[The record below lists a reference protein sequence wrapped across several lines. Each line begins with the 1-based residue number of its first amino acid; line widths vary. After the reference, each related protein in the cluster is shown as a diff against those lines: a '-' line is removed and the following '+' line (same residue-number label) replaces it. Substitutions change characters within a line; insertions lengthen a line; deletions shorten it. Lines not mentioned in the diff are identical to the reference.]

1 MRDLQLPLRYCL
13 FSTLLAVALC
23 ASGAKAQM
31 VGGTISGDVVDP
43 AGAAV
48 ARAEVLIRNDE
59 TGSERKFITAESGIF
74 SAPSVAVGT
83 YTVSVTRDGFAPLSR
98 TGIVLTVGQNVQLHL
113 ALTVGSV
120 QQSVQV
126 VDTPAVVDTSTLQT
140 QGLVN
145 EQQVKELP
153 LNGRSFDQL
162 IQLNP
167 ASVSYTTQ
175 RSGGVGTSNSSV
187 GNMYSVSGRRP
198 QDNLFLLNGIEYT
211 GASLINVTPG
221 GTSGQLLGVDAV
233 REFNVVSDTYG
244 ANYGK
249 RTGAQI
255 SIITASGGNKVHGSV
270 YEFLRNSA
278 LDARNYF
285 DQAKIPEFQRN
296 DFGAALGGPLRHDKL
311 FGFSNYEGYRQHL
324 GLSAVSFVPDDTSRA
339 AAAAIVRPL
348 LALWPVAN
356 GPELLNPNG
365 TPSGIAEA
373 FANPP
378 QYIREDFGTTRIDTN
393 LTQNDLL
400 FGVYTVD
407 DSDAN
412 TPSQNP
418 YSTIYERLRE
428 QVLSAQEQH
437 VFSPNLLNTFRFG
450 YSRAAFYFTGE
461 VPVPVPGW
469 IAGAPVGAVVI
480 AGSTASNG
488 ASQVTLAGANT
499 GSNNQT
505 VRNLFTVDDHIFWT
519 RGRHQ
524 VEVGVWLQRLQSNDN
539 LAQNQYGQASFS
551 TLTSFLKGSVATFT
565 VVPAPTEL
573 GWRSLFGAGFIEDA
587 WKVTPRLELR
597 AGFRSESTNGWN
609 EAHNRASNYG
619 FTNGVINT
627 NPTIGGSA
635 LAQNRATFM
644 PEPRIGVAYDVFGN
658 GKTALRASFGVHR
671 ALLDTLD
678 YRLDQTAPF
687 NTTLSFSNT
696 TVDKLSGL
704 ASGTATGSGQIS
716 PSNVQP
722 DIATPT
728 VLAWTFKIEQ
738 QIAPATSLTIG
749 YVGSHGYHQILS
761 EDQNT
766 PPTVTCPASP
776 CPAALAPGT
785 IFYASTTKANPNV
798 ANTTSWVSQ
807 GVSNYN
813 GLEVD
818 VRRQLSHGLQLRG
831 VYTFASNLDDGSAW
845 NTSVSANTP
854 AFVMYPGNPG
864 LDYGPAATNIR
875 HAAAING
882 TWELPFSD
890 GLLANPVAKQLVGGW
905 SVSGIATL
913 QSGFPLSPQLG
924 YNPTGSGDTRNP
936 VRPNLAPNFHGSL
949 YAKTVAQWFNPAAFT
964 APYPGTFGNV
974 GRDTLTGPGLAELD
988 LALVKNTTI
997 HEGLHAQFRAE
1008 FFNMLNRANFTT
1020 PNPVVFS
1027 SGPTPKTPT
1036 AEVEPSATAG
1046 VVSATSTT
1054 SRQIQFGLKLLF

>member
-1 MRDLQLPLRYCL
+1 MRDLRLALPIR
-13 FSTLLAVALC
+13 LLSILILIAP
-23 ASGAKAQM
+23 GAKAQM

-43 AGAAV
+43 AGSAV
-48 ARAEVLIRNDE
+48 ARAEVVIHNNE
-59 TGSERKFITAESGIF
+59 TGSERKFVTEEGGSF
-74 SAPSVAVGT
+74 SAPSVAVGV
-83 YTVSVTRDGFAPLSR
+83 YTVTVSRDGFAPLSR
-98 TGIVLTVGQNVQLHL
+98 TGISLTVGQNVQLHL

-120 QQSVQV
+120 QQTVSV
-126 VDTPAVVDTSTLQT
+126 VDTPAIVDTSTLQT
-140 QGLVN
+140 QGLVD
-145 EQQVKELP
+145 ERQVKELP

-249 RTGAQI
+249 RTGAQV

-285 DQAKIPEFQRN
+285 DQANIPEFQRN

-311 FGFSNYEGYRQHL
+311 FGFGNYEGYRQHL
-324 GLSAVSFVPDDTSRA
+324 GLSAVSFVPDNASRA
-339 AAAAIVRPL
+339 AASSIVQPL

-378 QYIREDFGTTRIDTN
+378 QHVREDFGTTRIDAN
-393 LTQNDLL
+393 LTPNDLL
-400 FGVYTVD
+400 FGVYTAD

-437 VFSPNLLNTFRFG
+437 VFSPNLLNTLRIG
-450 YSRAAFYFTGE
+450 YSRGAYYFTGLAPE
-461 VPVPVPGW
+461 SVPGW
-469 IAGAPVGAVVI
+469 IAGKPVGAVVI
-480 AGSTASNG
+480 SGSTASNG

-499 GSNNQT
+499 GSNNQA
-505 VRNLFTVDDHIFWT
+505 VRNLFTMDEHVFWT
-519 RGRHQ
+519 HGRHQ
-524 VEVGVWLQRLQSNDN
+524 LEFGVWLQRLQSNDN

-551 TLTSFLKGSVATFT
+551 TLSAFLKGSVATFT
-565 VVPAPTEL
+565 IVPSPTEL

-597 AGFRSESTNGWN
+597 AGLRSESTNGWN
-609 EAHNRASNYG
+609 EVHGRASNYG

-635 LAQNRATFM
+635 LADNRAKFM
-644 PEPRIGVAYDVFGN
+644 PEPRIGVAYDLFGN
-658 GKTALRASFGVHR
+658 GKTAVRANFGVHR

-696 TVDKLSGL
+696 TVDKLASL
-704 ASGTATGSGQIS
+704 ASGSSTGTGQIS

-738 QIAPATSLTIG
+738 QVAPATSLTIG

-766 PPTVTCPASP
+766 PATVTCPAP
-776 CPAALAPGT
+776 GCPAALAPGT
-785 IFYASTTKANPNV
+785 VFYPSTTKANPNV
-798 ANTTSWVSQ
+798 ANTTSWVGQ

-831 VYTFASNLDDGSAW
+831 VYTFASNLDNGSAW

-875 HAAAING
+875 HAGAING
-882 TWELPFSD
+882 TWELPFSQ
-890 GLLANPVAKQLVGGW
+890 GLLANPAAKELVGGW
-905 SVSGIATL
+905 SLSGIATL
-913 QSGFPLSPQLG
+913 QSGFPFSPQLG
-924 YNPTGSGDTRNP
+924 YNPTGNGDTRNP
-936 VRPNLAPNFHGSL
+936 VRPNRAAGFSGPL
-949 YAKTVAQWFNPAAFT
+949 YAKTVQQWFNPAAFS
-964 APYPGTFGNV
+964 APYSGTFGNV
-974 GRDTLTGPGLAELD
+974 GRDTLTGPGLSELD
-988 LALVKNTTI
+988 LALAKSTTI
-997 HEGLHAQFRAE
+997 HERVRAQFRAE
-1008 FFNMLNRANFTT
+1008 FFNVLNHSNFTT
-1020 PNPVVFS
+1020 PNAVVYS

-1036 AEVEPSATAG
+1036 AEAAVSPTAG
-1046 VVSATSTT
+1046 VVSATATT

>member
-1 MRDLQLPLRYCL
+1 MRLVRYCL
-13 FSTLLAVALC
+13 ISILMAVAPW
-23 ASGAKAQM
+23 AKAQM

-43 AGAAV
+43 AGSAV
-48 ARAEVLIRNDE
+48 PQAEVLIRNDE
-59 TGSERKFITAESGIF
+59 TGSERKFVTADSGTF
-74 SAPSVAVGT
+74 SAPSVAVGV
-83 YTVSVTRDGFAPLSR
+83 YTVSVSRDGFAPLSR
-98 TGIVLTVGQNVQLHL
+98 TGVALTVGQNVQLHL
-113 ALTVGSV
+113 TLTVGTV
-120 QQSVQV
+120 QQSVSI
-126 VDTPAVVDTSTLQT
+126 VDTPATVDTSTLQN
-140 QGLVN
+140 QGLVD
-145 EQQVKELP
+145 ERQVKELP

-233 REFNVVSDTYG
+233 REFNVLSDTYG

-249 RTGAQI
+249 RTGAQV
-255 SIITASGGNKVHGSV
+255 SIVTASGGNKLHGSV

-285 DQAKIPEFQRN
+285 DQAQIPEFQRN

-311 FGFSNYEGYRQHL
+311 FGFGNYEGYRQHL
-324 GLSAVSFVPDDTSRA
+324 GLSAVSFVPDNASRA
-339 AAAAIVRPL
+339 AASADVRPL

-365 TPSGIAEA
+365 TASGIAEA

-378 QYIREDFGTTRIDTN
+378 QHVREDFGTTRIDANVTP
-393 LTQNDLL
+393 NDLL

-428 QVLSAQEQH
+428 QVVSAQEQH
-437 VFSPNLLNTFRFG
+437 VFSPNLLNTLRVG
-450 YSRAAFYFTGE
+450 YSRAAYYFTGQAPE
-461 VPVPVPGW
+461 SVPGW
-469 IAGAPVGAVVI
+469 IAGEPVGAIVI
-480 AGSTASNG
+480 SGSTASNG

-499 GSNNQT
+499 GSNNQA
-505 VRNLFTVDDHIFWT
+505 VRNLFTVDEHVFWT
-519 RGRHQ
+519 HGRHQ
-524 VEVGVWLQRLQSNDN
+524 VEVGAWLQRLQSNDN

-551 TLTSFLKGSVATFT
+551 TLSAFLKGTVATFT

-573 GWRSLFGAGFIEDA
+573 GWRALFGAGFIEDT
-587 WKVTPRLELR
+587 WKATPRLELR
-597 AGFRSESTNGWN
+597 GGFRFESSNGWN
-609 EAHNRASNYG
+609 EAHSRASNYG

-627 NPTIGGSA
+627 NPTIGSSA
-635 LAQNRATFM
+635 LADNRAKFM
-644 PEPRIGVAYDVFGN
+644 PEPRIGVAYDLFGN
-658 GKTALRASFGVHR
+658 GKTALRANFGVHR
-671 ALLDTLD
+671 ALLDALD

-696 TVDKLSGL
+696 TVDKLASL
-704 ASGTATGSGQIS
+704 ASGTTTGSGQIS

-738 QIAPATSLTIG
+738 QVAPATSLTIG
-749 YVGSHGYHQILS
+749 YVGSHGYNQILS

-766 PPTVTCPASP
+766 PATVVCPAP
-776 CPAALAPGT
+776 GCPAALAPGT
-785 IFYASTTKANPNV
+785 VFYPSTTKANPKV

-807 GVSNYN
+807 GISNYN

-818 VRRQLSHGLQLRG
+818 VRRQLAHGLQLRG

-854 AFVMYPGNPG
+854 AFVMYPGKSWPRLRTGGHQYPPRRRHQWHLGTAIQPRAAGQPG
-864 LDYGPAATNIR
+864 RQA
-875 HAAAING
+875 
-882 TWELPFSD
+882 
-890 GLLANPVAKQLVGGW
+890 VG
-905 SVSGIATL
+905 
-913 QSGFPLSPQLG
+913 
-924 YNPTGSGDTRNP
+924 
-936 VRPNLAPNFHGSL
+936 
-949 YAKTVAQWFNPAAFT
+949 
-964 APYPGTFGNV
+964 
-974 GRDTLTGPGLAELD
+974 
-988 LALVKNTTI
+988 
-997 HEGLHAQFRAE
+997 
-1008 FFNMLNRANFTT
+1008 
-1020 PNPVVFS
+1020 
-1027 SGPTPKTPT
+1027 
-1036 AEVEPSATAG
+1036 
-1046 VVSATSTT
+1046 
-1054 SRQIQFGLKLLF
+1054 

>member
-1 MRDLQLPLRYCL
+1 MRDVRLQLRYW
-13 FSTLLAVALC
+13 LLSLLIVPAPWA
-23 ASGAKAQM
+23 GAQM

-43 AGAAV
+43 AGAALP
-48 ARAEVLIRNDE
+48 RAEVVIRNDE
-59 TGSERKFITAESGIF
+59 TGSERKIVTGEGGTF
-74 SAPSVAVGT
+74 SAPSIAVGV
-83 YTVSVTRDGFAPLSR
+83 YTVSVSHSGFTPIER
-98 TGIVLTVGQNVQLHL
+98 TGVALTVGQNVQLHL
-113 ALTVGSV
+113 ALTLGSV
-120 QQSVQV
+120 QETVSV
-126 VDTPAVVDTSTLQT
+126 VDTPAVVDVSTLQT
-140 QGLVN
+140 QGLVD
-145 EQQVKELP
+145 ERQVKELP

-162 IQLNP
+162 VELNP

-249 RTGAQI
+249 RTGAQV
-255 SIITASGGNKVHGSV
+255 SIITASGGNKLHGSV

-285 DQAKIPEFQRN
+285 DQANIPEFQRN
-296 DFGAALGGPLRHDKL
+296 DFGAALGGPIRHDKL
-311 FGFSNYEGYRQHL
+311 FGFGNYEGYRQHL
-324 GLSAVSFVPDDTSRA
+324 GLSAVSFVPDNASRA
-339 AAAAIVRPL
+339 AASSVVRPL

-373 FANPP
+373 FSNPP
-378 QYIREDFGTTRIDTN
+378 QHVREDFGTTRIDAN
-393 LTQNDLL
+393 LTPSDLL
-400 FGVYTVD
+400 FGVYTAD

-428 QVLSAQEQH
+428 QVVSVQEQH
-437 VFSPNLLNTFRFG
+437 IFSPNLLNTFRIG
-450 YSRAAFYFTGE
+450 YSRGAYYFTGQA
-461 VPVPVPGW
+461 PDAVPGW
-469 IAGAPVGAVVI
+469 IAGKPVGAVVI
-480 AGSTASNG
+480 SGSTASNG

-499 GSNNQT
+499 GSNNQA
-505 VRNLFTVDDHIFWT
+505 VRNLFTVDEHVFWT
-519 RGRHQ
+519 HGQHQ
-524 VEVGVWLQRLQSNDN
+524 VEFGVWLQRLQSNDN

-551 TLTSFLKGSVATFT
+551 TLSSFLKGSVATFT
-565 VVPAPTEL
+565 VVPSPTAL
-573 GWRSLFGAGFIEDA
+573 GWRSLFGAGFIEDT

-597 AGFRSESTNGWN
+597 AGFRSESSNGWN
-609 EAHNRASNYG
+609 EVHSRASNYD
-619 FTNGVINT
+619 FTNGIINT

-635 LAQNRATFM
+635 LSDNRAKFM

-658 GKTALRASFGVHR
+658 GKTAVRANFGVHR

-696 TVDKLSGL
+696 TVDKLASL
-704 ASGTATGSGQIS
+704 ASGTITGSGQIS

-738 QIAPATSLTIG
+738 QVAPATSLTIG
-749 YVGSHGYHQILS
+749 YVGSHAYHQILS

-766 PPTVTCPASP
+766 PGTVTCPAP
-776 CPAALAPGT
+776 GCPAALAPGT
-785 IFYASTTKANPNV
+785 VFYPSTTKANPNV

-807 GVSNYN
+807 GISNYN

-854 AFVMYPGNPG
+854 AYVMYPGNPR

-875 HAAAING
+875 HAGAING
-882 TWELPFSD
+882 TWELPVNQ
-890 GLLANPVAKQLVGGW
+890 GRLVNPAVKALVGGW
-905 SVSGIATL
+905 SLSGIATL
-913 QSGFPLSPQLG
+913 QSGFPFSPQLG
-924 YNPTGSGDTRNP
+924 YNPTGNGDTRNP
-936 VRPNLAPNFHGSL
+936 VRPNRAASL
-949 YAKTVAQWFNPAAFT
+949 NEPLYGKTVQQWFNPAAFT
-964 APYPGTFGNV
+964 APYPGTFGNL
-974 GRDTLTGPGLAELD
+974 GRDTLTGPGLTELD
-988 LALVKNTTI
+988 LSLAKSTTI
-997 HEGLHAQFRAE
+997 HERLRAQFRAE
-1008 FFNMLNRANFTT
+1008 FFNVLNHSNFTT
-1020 PNPVVFS
+1020 PNAVVYS

-1036 AEVEPSATAG
+1036 VEAAQSPTAGVISATA
-1046 VVSATSTT
+1046 TT

>member
-1 MRDLQLPLRYCL
+1 MRDLRLALPNCL
-13 FSTLLAVALC
+13 LSLLILIAP
-23 ASGAKAQM
+23 GARAQM

-43 AGAAV
+43 AGSAV
-48 ARAEVLIRNDE
+48 GRAEVVIRNDE
-59 TGSERKFITAESGIF
+59 TGSERKFVTADGGTF
-74 SAPSVAVGT
+74 SAPSVAVGV
-83 YTVSVTRDGFAPLSR
+83 YTVTVSRDGFAPLSR
-98 TGIVLTVGQNVQLHL
+98 TGIGLTVGQNVQLHL

-120 QQSVQV
+120 QQTVAV

-140 QGLVN
+140 QGLVD
-145 EQQVKELP
+145 ERQVKELP

-162 IQLNP
+162 IELNP

-249 RTGAQI
+249 RTGAQV

-285 DQAKIPEFQRN
+285 DQANIPEFQRN

-311 FGFSNYEGYRQHL
+311 FGFGNYEGYRQHL
-324 GLSAVSFVPDDTSRA
+324 GLSAVSFVPDNASRA
-339 AAAAIVRPL
+339 AASAIVQPL

-378 QYIREDFGTTRIDTN
+378 QHVREDFGTTRIDTN
-393 LTQNDLL
+393 LTANDLL
-400 FGVYTVD
+400 FGVYTAD

-418 YSTIYERLRE
+418 DSTIYERLRE
-428 QVLSAQEQH
+428 QVISAQEQH
-437 VFSPNLLNTFRFG
+437 VFSPNLLNTLRIG
-450 YSRAAFYFTGE
+450 YSRGAYYFTGQAPE
-461 VPVPVPGW
+461 SVPGW
-469 IAGAPVGAVVI
+469 ISGKPVGAVVI
-480 AGSTASNG
+480 SGSTASNG

-499 GSNNQT
+499 GSNNQA
-505 VRNLFTVDDHIFWT
+505 VRNLFTVDEHVFWT
-519 RGRHQ
+519 HGRHQ
-524 VEVGVWLQRLQSNDN
+524 VEFGVWLQRLQSNDN
-539 LAQNQYGQASFS
+539 LAQNQYGQASFA
-551 TLTSFLKGSVATFT
+551 TLSAFLKGTVATFT
-565 VVPAPTEL
+565 IVPSPTEL

-609 EAHNRASNYG
+609 EVHGRASNYG

-635 LAQNRATFM
+635 LSDNRAKFM
-644 PEPRIGVAYDVFGN
+644 PEPRIGVAYDLFGN
-658 GKTALRASFGVHR
+658 GKTAVRANFGVHR

-696 TVDKLSGL
+696 TVDKLASL
-704 ASGTATGSGQIS
+704 ASGSSTGSGQIS

-738 QIAPATSLTIG
+738 QVAPATSLTIG

-766 PPTVTCPASP
+766 PATVTCPAP
-776 CPAALAPGT
+776 GCPATLAPGT
-785 IFYASTTKANPNV
+785 VFYPSTTKANPNV
-798 ANTTSWVSQ
+798 ANTTSWIGQ

-818 VRRQLSHGLQLRG
+818 VRHQLSHGLQLRG
-831 VYTFASNLDDGSAW
+831 VYTFASNLDNGSAW

-875 HAAAING
+875 HAAALNG
-882 TWELPFSD
+882 TWELPFSQ
-890 GLLANPVAKQLVGGW
+890 GLLANPVAKDLVGGW
-905 SVSGIATL
+905 SLSGIATL
-913 QSGFPLSPQLG
+913 QSGFPFSPQLG
-924 YNPTGSGDTRNP
+924 YNPTGNGDTRNP
-936 VRPNLAPNFHGSL
+936 VRPNRATGFSGPL
-949 YAKTVAQWFNPAAFT
+949 YGKTVQQWFNPAAFS
-964 APYPGTFGNV
+964 APISGTFGNV
-974 GRDTLTGPGLAELD
+974 GRDTLTGPGLTELD
-988 LALVKNTTI
+988 LALAKSTTI
-997 HEGLHAQFRAE
+997 HERLRAQFRAE
-1008 FFNMLNRANFTT
+1008 FFNLLNHSNFTT
-1020 PNPVVFS
+1020 PNAVVYS
-1027 SGPTPKTPT
+1027 SGPNPKTPT
-1036 AEVEPSATAG
+1036 AAAAESPTAGVISATA
-1046 VVSATSTT
+1046 TT

>member
-1 MRDLQLPLRYCL
+1 MRLLRYWL
-13 FSTLLAVALC
+13 FPVLLAFAPW
-23 ASGAKAQM
+23 AKAQL

-43 AGAAV
+43 GGAAV
-48 ARAEVLIRNDE
+48 SRAEVLIRDEE
-59 TGSERKFITAESGIF
+59 TGSERKVLTAESGTF
-74 SAPSVAVGT
+74 SAPSVAVGA
-83 YTVSVTRDGFAPLSR
+83 YTVSVSKEGFSPLNR
-98 TGIVLTVGQNVQLHL
+98 TGIALTVGQNVQLHL
-113 ALTVGSV
+113 ALALGSV
-120 QQSVQV
+120 QQTVSVA
-126 VDTPAVVDTSTLQT
+126 DTPAVVDVSTLQT
-140 QGLVN
+140 QGLVD
-145 EQQVKELP
+145 ERQVKELP

-255 SIITASGGNKVHGSV
+255 SIITASGGNKLHGSL

-285 DQAKIPEFQRN
+285 DQANIPEFQRN

-311 FGFSNYEGYRQHL
+311 FGFGNYEGYRQHL
-324 GLSAVSFVPDDTSRA
+324 GLSAVSFVPDNTSRA
-339 AAAAIVRPL
+339 NATSSVRPL
-348 LALWPVAN
+348 LALWPAAN

-365 TPSGIAEA
+365 TNSGIAEA

-378 QYIREDFGTTRIDTN
+378 QHVREDFGTARVDAN
-393 LTQNDLL
+393 LTPNDLL
-400 FGVYTVD
+400 FGVYTAD

-437 VFSPNLLNTFRFG
+437 VFSPSLLNTLRFG
-450 YSRAAFYFTGE
+450 YSRAAYYFTGQA
-461 VPVPVPGW
+461 PSSVPGW
-469 IAGAPVGAVVI
+469 VSGAPVGAIVI
-480 AGSTASNG
+480 SGSTASNG
-488 ASQVTLAGANT
+488 ASQITQAGANT
-499 GSNNQT
+499 GSNNLA
-505 VRNLFTVDDHIFWT
+505 VRNLFTVDEHVFWT

-524 VEVGVWLQRLQSNDN
+524 VEAGVWLQRLQSNDN

-551 TLTSFLKGSVATFT
+551 TLSTFLQGSVATFT
-565 VVPAPTEL
+565 VVPTPTAL
-573 GWRSLFGAGFIEDA
+573 GWRSLFAAAFIEDA

-597 AGFRSESTNGWN
+597 AGFRSESTSGWN
-609 EAHNRASNYG
+609 EAHGRAANYG
-619 FTNGVINT
+619 FTNGIINT
-627 NPTIGGSA
+627 NPTIGSSA
-635 LAQNRATFM
+635 LFQNRAKFM
-644 PEPRIGVAYDVFGN
+644 PEPRIGVAYDLFGN
-658 GKTALRASFGVHR
+658 GKTAVRANFGVHR
-671 ALLDTLD
+671 ALLDALD

-687 NTTLSFSNT
+687 NTTLSFSNV
-696 TVDKLSGL
+696 TVSQLAGL
-704 ASGTATGSGQIS
+704 TSGTVSGSGQIS

-738 QIAPATSLTIG
+738 QIAPATSLTLG

-766 PPTVTCPASP
+766 PATVTCPAS
-776 CPAALAPGT
+776 CPGVLAPGT
-785 IFYASTTKANPNV
+785 IFYPSTNKANPNV

-807 GVSNYN
+807 GISNYN

-818 VRRQLSHGLQLRG
+818 VRRQLAHGVQLRG
-831 VYTFASNLDDGSAW
+831 VYTFSSNLDDGSAW

-882 TWELPFSD
+882 TWELPFRH
-890 GLLANPVAKQLVGGW
+890 GALVDGW
-905 SVSGIATL
+905 SLSGITTL

-924 YNPTGSGDTRNP
+924 YNPTGNGDTRNP
-936 VRPNLAPNFHGSL
+936 ARPNRVPGFSGPL
-949 YAKTVAQWFNPAAFT
+949 YARKVQQWFNPAAFA

-974 GRDTLTGPGLAELD
+974 GRDTLTGPGLSELD
-988 LALVKNTTI
+988 LALAKSTTI
-997 HEGLHAQFRAE
+997 HERLRAQFRAE
-1008 FFNMLNRANFTT
+1008 FFNVLNHSNFTT

-1027 SGPTPKTPT
+1027 SGPTPKTLTAAVTPSPT
-1036 AEVEPSATAG
+1036 AGVLSATA
-1046 VVSATSTT
+1046 TT

>member
-1 MRDLQLPLRYCL
+1 MRDLRLALPNCL
-13 FSTLLAVALC
+13 LSLLILIAP
-23 ASGAKAQM
+23 GARAQM

-43 AGAAV
+43 AGSAV
-48 ARAEVLIRNDE
+48 GRAEVVIRNDE
-59 TGSERKFITAESGIF
+59 TGSERKFVTADGGTF
-74 SAPSVAVGT
+74 SAPSVAVGV
-83 YTVSVTRDGFAPLSR
+83 YTVTVSRDGFAPLSR
-98 TGIVLTVGQNVQLHL
+98 TGIGLTVGQNVQLHL

-120 QQSVQV
+120 QQTVAV

-140 QGLVN
+140 QGLVD
-145 EQQVKELP
+145 ERQVKELP

-162 IQLNP
+162 IELNP

-249 RTGAQI
+249 RTGAQV

-285 DQAKIPEFQRN
+285 DQANIPEFQRN

-311 FGFSNYEGYRQHL
+311 FGFGNYEGYRQHL
-324 GLSAVSFVPDDTSRA
+324 GLSAVSFVPDNASRA
-339 AAAAIVRPL
+339 AASAIVQPL

-378 QYIREDFGTTRIDTN
+378 QHVREDFGTTRIDTN
-393 LTQNDLL
+393 LTANDLL
-400 FGVYTVD
+400 FGVYTAD

-418 YSTIYERLRE
+418 DSTIYERLRE
-428 QVLSAQEQH
+428 QVISAQEQH
-437 VFSPNLLNTFRFG
+437 VFSPNLLNTLRIG
-450 YSRAAFYFTGE
+450 YSRGAYYFTGQAPE
-461 VPVPVPGW
+461 SVPGW
-469 IAGAPVGAVVI
+469 ISGKPVGAVVI
-480 AGSTASNG
+480 SGSTASNG

-499 GSNNQT
+499 GSNNQA
-505 VRNLFTVDDHIFWT
+505 VRNLFTVDEHVFWT
-519 RGRHQ
+519 HGRHQ
-524 VEVGVWLQRLQSNDN
+524 VEFGVWLQRLQSNDN
-539 LAQNQYGQASFS
+539 LAQNQYGQASFA
-551 TLTSFLKGSVATFT
+551 TLSAFLKGTVATFT
-565 VVPAPTEL
+565 IVPSPTEL

-609 EAHNRASNYG
+609 EVHGRASNYG

-635 LAQNRATFM
+635 LSDNRAKFM
-644 PEPRIGVAYDVFGN
+644 PEPRIGVAYDLFGN
-658 GKTALRASFGVHR
+658 GKTAVRANFGVHR

-696 TVDKLSGL
+696 TVDKLASL
-704 ASGTATGSGQIS
+704 ANESSTGSGQIS

-738 QIAPATSLTIG
+738 QVAPATSLTIG

-766 PPTVTCPASP
+766 PATVTCPAP
-776 CPAALAPGT
+776 GCPATLAPGT
-785 IFYASTTKANPNV
+785 VFYPSTTKANPNV
-798 ANTTSWVSQ
+798 ANTTSWIGQ

-818 VRRQLSHGLQLRG
+818 VRHQLSHGLQLRG
-831 VYTFASNLDDGSAW
+831 VYTFASNLDNGSAW

-875 HAAAING
+875 HAAALNG
-882 TWELPFSD
+882 TWELPFSQ
-890 GLLANPVAKQLVGGW
+890 GLLANPVAKDLVGGW
-905 SVSGIATL
+905 SLSGIATL
-913 QSGFPLSPQLG
+913 QSGFPFSPQLG
-924 YNPTGSGDTRNP
+924 YNPTGNGDTRNP
-936 VRPNLAPNFHGSL
+936 VRPNRATGFSGPL
-949 YAKTVAQWFNPAAFT
+949 YGKTVQQWFNPAAFS
-964 APYPGTFGNV
+964 APISGTFGNV
-974 GRDTLTGPGLAELD
+974 GRDTLTGPGLTELD
-988 LALVKNTTI
+988 LALAKSTTI
-997 HEGLHAQFRAE
+997 HERLRAQFRAE
-1008 FFNMLNRANFTT
+1008 FFNLLNHSNFTT
-1020 PNPVVFS
+1020 PNAVVYS
-1027 SGPTPKTPT
+1027 SGPNPKTPT
-1036 AEVEPSATAG
+1036 AAAAESPTAGVISATA
-1046 VVSATSTT
+1046 TT

>member
-1 MRDLQLPLRYCL
+1 MRELRLALPNCL
-13 FSTLLAVALC
+13 LSILILIAP
-23 ASGAKAQM
+23 GARAQM

-43 AGAAV
+43 AGSAV
-48 ARAEVLIRNDE
+48 ARAEVVIRNDE
-59 TGSERKFITAESGIF
+59 TGSERKFVTADGGAF
-74 SAPSVAVGT
+74 SAPSVAVGV
-83 YTVSVTRDGFAPLSR
+83 YTVTVSRDGFAPLSR
-98 TGIVLTVGQNVQLHL
+98 TGIGLTVGQNVQLHL
-113 ALTVGSV
+113 VLTVGSV
-120 QQSVQV
+120 QQTVSV
-126 VDTPAVVDTSTLQT
+126 VDTPAIVDTSTLQT
-140 QGLVN
+140 QGLVD
-145 EQQVKELP
+145 ERQVKELP

-162 IQLNP
+162 IELNP

-249 RTGAQI
+249 RTGAQV

-285 DQAKIPEFQRN
+285 DQANIPEFQRN

-311 FGFSNYEGYRQHL
+311 FGFGNYEGYRQHL
-324 GLSAVSFVPDDTSRA
+324 GLSAVSFVPDDASRA
-339 AAAAIVRPL
+339 AASSIVRPL

-378 QYIREDFGTTRIDTN
+378 QHVREDFGTTRIDAN
-393 LTQNDLL
+393 LTANDLL

-428 QVLSAQEQH
+428 QVWSAQEQH
-437 VFSPNLLNTFRFG
+437 VFSPNLLNTLRIGF
-450 YSRAAFYFTGE
+450 SRGAYYFTGQAPE
-461 VPVPVPGW
+461 SVAGW
-469 IAGAPVGAVVI
+469 ITGKPVGAVVI
-480 AGSTASNG
+480 SGSTASNG

-499 GSNNQT
+499 GSNNQA
-505 VRNLFTVDDHIFWT
+505 VRNLFTVDEHVFWT
-519 RGRHQ
+519 HGRHQ
-524 VEVGVWLQRLQSNDN
+524 VEFGVWLQQLQSNDN

-551 TLTSFLKGSVATFT
+551 TLSAFLKGTVATFT
-565 VVPAPTEL
+565 IVPSPTEL

-597 AGFRSESTNGWN
+597 AGFRSESTSGWN
-609 EAHNRASNYG
+609 EVHGRASNYG
-619 FTNGVINT
+619 FTNGVIDT
-627 NPTIGGSA
+627 NPTIGSSA
-635 LAQNRATFM
+635 LSDNRAKFM
-644 PEPRIGVAYDVFGN
+644 PEPRIGVAYDLFGN
-658 GKTALRASFGVHR
+658 GKTAVRANFGVHR

-696 TVDKLSGL
+696 TVDKLASL
-704 ASGTATGSGQIS
+704 ASGSSTGSGQIS

-738 QIAPATSLTIG
+738 QVAPATSLTIG

-766 PPTVTCPASP
+766 PVTVTCPAP
-776 CPAALAPGT
+776 GCPAALAPGT
-785 IFYASTTKANPNV
+785 VFYPSTTKANPNV
-798 ANTTSWVSQ
+798 ANTTSWVGQ

-831 VYTFASNLDDGSAW
+831 VYTFASNLDNGSAW

-875 HAAAING
+875 HAGAING
-882 TWELPFSD
+882 TWELPFSQ
-890 GLLANPVAKQLVGGW
+890 GLLANPVAKELVGGW
-905 SVSGIATL
+905 SLSGIATL
-913 QSGFPLSPQLG
+913 QSGFPFSPQLG
-924 YNPTGSGDTRNP
+924 YNPTGNGDTRNP
-936 VRPNLAPNFHGSL
+936 VRPNRAAGFSGPL
-949 YAKTVAQWFNPAAFT
+949 YGKTVQQWFDPAAFS
-964 APYPGTFGNV
+964 APISGTFGNV
-974 GRDTLTGPGLAELD
+974 GRDTLTGPGLSELD
-988 LALVKNTTI
+988 LALAKSTTI
-997 HEGLHAQFRAE
+997 HERLRAQFRAE
-1008 FFNMLNRANFTT
+1008 FFNVLNHSNFTT
-1020 PNPVVFS
+1020 PNAVVYS
-1027 SGPTPKTPT
+1027 SGATPKAPT
-1036 AEVEPSATAG
+1036 AEAAASPTAGVISATA
-1046 VVSATSTT
+1046 TT

>member
-1 MRDLQLPLRYCL
+1 MRNLPLFVRFCL
-13 FSTLLAVALC
+13 FSVLAALIIHPP
-23 ASGAKAQM
+23 GAQAQM
-31 VGGTISGDVVDP
+31 VGGTISGEVVDP

-48 ARAEVLIRNDE
+48 AQAEVLIRNDE
-59 TGSERKFITAESGIF
+59 TGSERKFTTAESGTF

-83 YTVSVTRDGFAPLSR
+83 YTVSVSRDGFAPLSR
-98 TGIVLTVGQNVQLHL
+98 TGIALTVGENVQLRL
-113 ALTVGSV
+113 ALTLGSV
-120 QQSVQV
+120 QQSVSV

-140 QGLVN
+140 QGLVD
-145 EQQVKELP
+145 ERQVKELP

-255 SIITASGGNKVHGSV
+255 SIITASGGNQLHGSV

-296 DFGAALGGPLRHDKL
+296 NFGAALGGPLRHDKL
-311 FGFSNYEGYRQHL
+311 FAFGNYEGYRQNL
-324 GLSAVSFVPDDTSRA
+324 GLSAVSFVPDDASRA

-365 TPSGIAEA
+365 TASGIAEA
-373 FANPP
+373 FSNPP
-378 QYIREDFGTTRIDTN
+378 QHVREDFGTARIDTN
-393 LTQNDLL
+393 LTAKDLL
-400 FGVYTVD
+400 FGVYTAD

-437 VFSPNLLNTFRFG
+437 IFSPSLLNTFRFG
-450 YSRAAFYFTGE
+450 YSRAAYFFTGE
-461 VPVPVPGW
+461 APDSVPGW

-499 GSNNQT
+499 GSNNQA

-524 VEVGVWLQRLQSNDN
+524 LEVGVWLQRLQSNDN

-551 TLTSFLKGSVATFT
+551 TLSSFLKGSVATFT

-573 GWRSLFGAGFIEDA
+573 GWRSLFGAAFIEDA

-597 AGFRSESTNGWN
+597 AGFRSESSDGWN
-609 EAHNRASNYG
+609 EAHSRASNYG

-627 NPTIGGSA
+627 NPTIGSSA

-658 GKTALRASFGVHR
+658 GKTALRAAFGVHR

-696 TVDKLSGL
+696 TVDKLASL
-704 ASGTATGSGQIS
+704 ASGTSTGSGQIS

-722 DIATPT
+722 NISTPT
-728 VLAWTFKIEQ
+728 VLSWTFKIEQ
-738 QIAPATSLTIG
+738 QVAPATSLTIG

-766 PPTVTCPASP
+766 PPTVVCPASP
-776 CPAALAPGT
+776 CPAVLAPGT
-785 IFYASTTKANPNV
+785 VFYASSNKANPNV

-807 GVSNYN
+807 GISNYN

-818 VRRQLSHGLQLRG
+818 VRRQWSHGLQLRG

-882 TWELPFSD
+882 TWELPLNN
-890 GLLANPVAKQLVGGW
+890 GLANPLARQVVGGW

-913 QSGFPLSPQLG
+913 QSGFPFSPQLG
-924 YNPTGSGDTRNP
+924 YNPTGNGDTRNP
-936 VRPNLAPNFHGSL
+936 VRPNIVPGFNGPL
-949 YAKTVAQWFNPAAFT
+949 YAKTAKQWFNPAAFS
-964 APYPGTFGNV
+964 APYPGTFGSI
-974 GRDTLTGPGLAELD
+974 GRDTLTGPGLSELD

-997 HEGLHAQFRAE
+997 HERLRAQFRAE
-1008 FFNMLNRANFTT
+1008 FFNVLNRANFTT

-1036 AEVEPSATAG
+1036 ADVQPSSTAG
-1046 VVSATSTT
+1046 VVSATATT

>member
-13 FSTLLAVALC
+13 FSTLLAVALF

-59 TGSERKFITAESGIF
+59 TGSERKFVTAESGIF
-74 SAPSVAVGT
+74 SAPSVSVGT

-187 GNMYSVSGRRP
+187 GNMFSVSGRRP

-255 SIITASGGNKVHGSV
+255 SIITASGGNKLHGSV

-296 DFGAALGGPLRHDKL
+296 NFGGALGGPIRHDKL

-407 DSDAN
+407 DSDAS

-469 IAGAPVGAVVI
+469 VAGAPVGAVVI

-519 RGRHQ
+519 HGRHQ

-551 TLTSFLKGSVATFT
+551 TLSSFLKGSVATFT

-573 GWRSLFGAGFIEDA
+573 GWRAFFGAGYIEDA
-587 WKVTPRLELR
+587 WKATPRLELR

-658 GKTALRASFGVHR
+658 GKTAVRASFGVHR

-687 NTTLSFSNT
+687 NSTLSFSNT
-696 TVDKLSGL
+696 TVDKLAEPRQWNGDGQRADL
-704 ASGTATGSGQIS
+704 TQQCATGHCHSDGARLDSQDRATDRPGDFAHHRLCRFARI
-716 PSNVQP
+716 PSDSLRGPEHAPNRNLPGVALPCCACAWDQSSTRAKP
-722 DIATPT
+722 RPIQTWPTPPPGSHRESATIT
-728 VLAWTFKIEQ
+728 VSRWMCAASCRTDCSCAVFIPL
-738 QIAPATSLTIG
+738 PATWTMARPGI
-749 YVGSHGYHQILS
+749 
-761 EDQNT
+761 
-766 PPTVTCPASP
+766 PASRP
-776 CPAALAPGT
+776 TPRRLSCIREILGLTTGLRPPISAMPARSMAPG
-785 IFYASTTKANPNV
+785 SC
-798 ANTTSWVSQ
+798 
-807 GVSNYN
+807 
-813 GLEVD
+813 L
-818 VRRQLSHGLQLRG
+818 
-831 VYTFASNLDDGSAW
+831 
-845 NTSVSANTP
+845 
-854 AFVMYPGNPG
+854 
-864 LDYGPAATNIR
+864 
-875 HAAAING
+875 
-882 TWELPFSD
+882 
-890 GLLANPVAKQLVGGW
+890 
-905 SVSGIATL
+905 
-913 QSGFPLSPQLG
+913 
-924 YNPTGSGDTRNP
+924 
-936 VRPNLAPNFHGSL
+936 
-949 YAKTVAQWFNPAAFT
+949 
-964 APYPGTFGNV
+964 
-974 GRDTLTGPGLAELD
+974 
-988 LALVKNTTI
+988 
-997 HEGLHAQFRAE
+997 
-1008 FFNMLNRANFTT
+1008 
-1020 PNPVVFS
+1020 
-1027 SGPTPKTPT
+1027 
-1036 AEVEPSATAG
+1036 SATGCLRTLWLSSWWAAG
-1046 VVSATSTT
+1046 
-1054 SRQIQFGLKLLF
+1054 R